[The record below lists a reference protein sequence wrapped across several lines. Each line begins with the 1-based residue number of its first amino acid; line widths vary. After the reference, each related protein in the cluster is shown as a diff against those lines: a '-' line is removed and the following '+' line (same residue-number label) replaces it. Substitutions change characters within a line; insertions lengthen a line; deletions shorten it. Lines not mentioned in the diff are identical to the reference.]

1 VESVAFL
8 LFLITPAGLFCSSAF
23 GRLIYTFHMR
33 RTILHVDMDAFYAA
47 VEQRDHP
54 EHKGKP
60 LIVGSDPK
68 GGKGRGI
75 VATCSYE
82 ARKFGVHS
90 AQPISQAW
98 KLCPRGV
105 YVRPDMEKYGR
116 VSGQVMRILLGF
128 TDMLEQVSIDEA
140 FLDVTGSAGLFG
152 SGVEIAR
159 KIKRR
164 IFEELQLTASVGV
177 AQNKFVAKVASDLK
191 KPDGLVIVEPGR
203 EKEFLAPLPI
213 GRLWGVGP
221 KTEAHLKRIG
231 LERVGQLAEL
241 RHADLVARLG
251 KNGAHLWQLAQG
263 IDDRPVLPEEGFKSI
278 GHEVTFEQDTSDI
291 AVLEATLLE
300 LTEKVAHRLRTQ
312 GVRARTIAIKFR
324 EADFS
329 TFTRRTTMPDSVN
342 TTEAIFPAARKLM
355 KSILSDD
362 VLVRLI
368 GVSAGNLEAE
378 TEGKQMSLLNP
389 PPQKDRKLAAAL
401 DDIAQ
406 RFGDRAITRA
416 TLVSTK
422 AHLSRKDSKD

>member
-1 VESVAFL
+1 M
-8 LFLITPAGLFCSSAF
+8 I
-23 GRLIYTFHMR
+23 

-54 EHKGKP
+54 EHRLKP
-60 LIVGSDPK
+60 VIVGSDPK
-68 GGKGRGI
+68 EGKGRGI

-98 KLCPRGV
+98 KLCPHGI

-140 FLDVTGSAGLFG
+140 FLDVTGSARLFG
-152 SGVEIAR
+152 SGEDIAR
-159 KIKRR
+159 KIKRK
-164 IFEELQLTASVGV
+164 IVEELRLTASVGV
-177 AQNKFVAKVASDLK
+177 AQNKFIAKVASDLK
-191 KPDGLVIVEPGR
+191 KPDGLVVVEPGH

-221 KTEAHLKRIG
+221 KTEEQLKKIGLVRIG
-231 LERVGQLAEL
+231 QITEM
-241 RHADLVARLG
+241 RHADLIDRLG
-251 KNGAHLWQLAQG
+251 KSGAHLYQLAHG

-278 GHEVTFEQDTSDI
+278 GHEITFEHDTSDSTL
-291 AVLEATLLE
+291 LEATLLD
-300 LTEKVAHRLRTQ
+300 LSEKVAHRLRTQ

-329 TFTRRTTMPDSVN
+329 TFTRRTTVPGPLN
-342 TTEAIFPAARKLM
+342 TTETIFPVAQKLM
-355 KSILSDD
+355 KSLIRKG
-362 VLVRLI
+362 VFVRLI
-368 GVSAGNLEAE
+368 GVYASNLEEE
-378 TEGKQMSLLNP
+378 TGTKQMSLLASQS
-389 PPQKDRKLAAAL
+389 PQKDRKLAAAL
-401 DDIAQ
+401 DDITQ

-416 TLVSTK
+416 TLI
-422 AHLSRKDSKD
+422 RK